1 MKPQTRNVE
10 TICGPPDFLFQQH
23 KPKSKVIS
31 MKKTIPRRHFLAAGG
46 AAVLG
51 SLMARGAESPTK
63 PDATGKPPAA
73 CCAGAPK
80 LVLPCSGSSD
90 VGGLADQAGRK
101 MTIDGTGKMYCLAGI
116 GGRIPSFVE
125 STRAATKVLVI
136 DGCPEECA
144 RKTMEQAGLKGFV
157 HLKLA
162 EMGFAK
168 GATRVTP
175 ALIQQVAD
183 KGAKLLAD

>member
-1 MKPQTRNVE
+1 MKRN
-10 TICGPPDFLFQQH
+10 
-23 KPKSKVIS
+23 
-31 MKKTIPRRHFLAAGG
+31 IPRRHFLTVAG
-46 AAVLG
+46 AAALG
-51 SLMARGAESPTK
+51 RIMARGAESRTQSN
-63 PDATGKPPAA
+63 ATSKAPAP

-101 MTIDGTGKMYCLAGI
+101 MTSDGTGKMYCLAGI

-144 RKTMEQAGLKGFV
+144 RKTLEQAGLKNFV

-168 GATRVTP
+168 GTTRVTP
-175 ALIQQVAD
+175 TLIQQVAD

>member
-1 MKPQTRNVE
+1 
-10 TICGPPDFLFQQH
+10 
-23 KPKSKVIS
+23 
-31 MKKTIPRRHFLAAGG
+31 
-46 AAVLG
+46 
-51 SLMARGAESPTK
+51 
-63 PDATGKPPAA
+63 
-73 CCAGAPK
+73 
-80 LVLPCSGSSD
+80 
-90 VGGLADQAGRK
+90 
-101 MTIDGTGKMYCLAGI
+101 MTSDGTGKMYCLAGI

-144 RKTMEQAGLKGFV
+144 RKTLEQAGLKNFV

-168 GATRVTP
+168 GTTRVTP
-175 ALIQQVAD
+175 TLIQQVAD

>member
-1 MKPQTRNVE
+1 MT
-10 TICGPPDFLFQQH
+10 
-23 KPKSKVIS
+23 KSNANR
-31 MKKTIPRRHFLAAGG
+31 T
-46 AAVLG
+46 
-51 SLMARGAESPTK
+51 SPA
-63 PDATGKPPAA
+63 P
-73 CCAGAPK
+73 CCTGAPK
-80 LVLPCSGSSD
+80 LVFSCSGSSD

-101 MTIDGTGKMYCLAGI
+101 MTSDGTGKMYCLAAI

-144 RKTMEQAGLKGFV
+144 RKTMEQAGLKSFV

-162 EMGFAK
+162 EVGFAK

-183 KGAKLLAD
+183 RGAKQLAD